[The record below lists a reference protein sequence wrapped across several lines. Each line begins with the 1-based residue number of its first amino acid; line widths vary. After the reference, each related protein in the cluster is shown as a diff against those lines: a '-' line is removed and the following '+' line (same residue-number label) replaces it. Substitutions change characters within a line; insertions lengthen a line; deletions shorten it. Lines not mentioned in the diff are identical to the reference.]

1 MAATGY
7 SPPTRVF
14 EAAGCGACVVTDA
27 WQGISTFFEPDREIL
42 VAASGEDIVHHLL
55 EIEQAQARAI
65 GQQARRRVLRDHTY
79 AARAAD
85 LDQALSEPRLGA
97 AAA

>member
-27 WQGISTFFEPDREIL
+27 WDGISTFFAEGLEIL
-42 VAASGEDIVHHLL
+42 VARDAYDIADYLQL
-55 EIEQAQARAI
+55 DERRRESI
-65 GQQARRRVLRDHTY
+65 GAAARRRVLADHTY
-79 AARAAD
+79 ARRAQHFDASLALEPAR
-85 LDQALSEPRLGA
+85 
-97 AAA
+97 

>member
-27 WQGISTFFEPDREIL
+27 WAGISTFFAEGSEIL
-42 VAASGEDIVHHLL
+42 VAANAVDIATYLQMDRRRTASVG
-55 EIEQAQARAI
+55 AS
-65 GQQARRRVLRDHTY
+65 ARRRVLADHTY
-79 AARAAD
+79 ARRAEQFDASLVPEPAR
-85 LDQALSEPRLGA
+85 
-97 AAA
+97 